1 MILIGSQTPHRSS
14 PAIGR
19 LFRPLLVAF
28 ALALFVT
35 AFSDAHAAPSFE
47 QQYEKAKQDME
58 FLKSD
63 SKRGG
68 WREPWEKLAQ
78 SFFDLHE
85 KYPRWRN
92 RPAALFRS
100 ALAMEELAKRSMLR
114 QDAQAAVDRYGVF
127 LKSYAS
133 HVLADDALFG
143 IARIKAERF
152 NDFSGAQEALNT
164 IQNQYPR
171 GDVAPEAKLYA
182 QRLKAALEAAK
193 SSTPGKKTAALL
205 TDMKWENQKNLAVIT
220 LEFDRPI
227 IWSIDTQSG
236 SKKNDIPNRMVV
248 DLMGVN
254 PASTIRPGIKVQGS
268 SLRRMRLDLS
278 APDKTRL
285 LLDFRQVKRFMVK
298 TESSPFRIVIT
309 TSATDAAM
317 PRGISFG
324 QGLQSS
330 DPLFRFATRSI
341 MIDPGHGGSRPGARY
356 EGIAE
361 KDINLAITLKLKE
374 YLEQSDVEVILTR
387 DDDKGVIE
395 REVTLDIAKRVGS
408 ILAGKGIQVHYTRT
422 DNTWVS
428 LSTRSYMANQAR
440 ADVLLSIHVNASPN
454 KNACGLETYFPDTA
468 SSSAD
473 AGKLAGLENANGGH
487 KGDTGSPAASSS
499 VRSQESRRLAD
510 TVQKCTLSVMK
521 EKTFTVRDG
530 GVKSGPFKVLLG
542 ANIPGILVEVGYCS
556 NAQEAANLAI
566 PTYRQALAEGIA
578 SGILAHLGSLDGSKR

>member
-1 MILIGSQTPHRSS
+1 
-14 PAIGR
+14 
-19 LFRPLLVAF
+19 
-28 ALALFVT
+28 
-35 AFSDAHAAPSFE
+35 
-47 QQYEKAKQDME
+47 
-58 FLKSD
+58 
-63 SKRGG
+63 
-68 WREPWEKLAQ
+68 
-78 SFFDLHE
+78 
-85 KYPRWRN
+85 
-92 RPAALFRS
+92 
-100 ALAMEELAKRSMLR
+100 
-114 QDAQAAVDRYGVF
+114 
-127 LKSYAS
+127 
-133 HVLADDALFG
+133 
-143 IARIKAERF
+143 
-152 NDFSGAQEALNT
+152 
-164 IQNQYPR
+164 
-171 GDVAPEAKLYA
+171 
-182 QRLKAALEAAK
+182 
-193 SSTPGKKTAALL
+193 
-205 TDMKWENQKNLAVIT
+205 MKWENQKNLAVIT

-236 SKKNDIPNRMVV
+236 SKKNDIPSRMVV

-341 MIDPGHGGSRPGARY
+341 MIDPGHGGKDPGTVH
-356 EGIAE
+356 
-361 KDINLAITLKLKE
+361 N
-374 YLEQSDVEVILTR
+374 
-387 DDDKGVIE
+387 GVIE

-454 KNACGLETYFPDTA
+454 ESACGLETYFPDTA

-542 ANIPGILVEVGYCS
+542 ANYRDPETGQVKIDPKRCMGCNYCITACPYDARWSNPLTGLPEKCMGEGCQKLVAEGKDPACVAACPTNARVFGDILDPKSAISREIASSRTVKLLEEKGTLPNFFVEV
-556 NAQEAANLAI
+556 A
-566 PTYRQALAEGIA
+566 
-578 SGILAHLGSLDGSKR
+578 K

>member
-28 ALALFVT
+28 ALALFVN

-182 QRLKAALEAAK
+182 QRKDLDIELDDLNTTEIQTNNAIEAAK
-193 SSTPGKKTAALL
+193 KRHVDGSDYREVQDL
-205 TDMKWENQKNLAVIT
+205 ENELAT
-220 LEFDRPI
+220 LA
-227 IWSIDTQSG
+227 
-236 SKKNDIPNRMVV
+236 K
-248 DLMGVN
+248 
-254 PASTIRPGIKVQGS
+254 
-268 SLRRMRLDLS
+268 RLD
-278 APDKTRL
+278 KIEHTRKDVVVAHKEA
-285 LLDFRQVKRFMVK
+285 LDRETRAQAIIAKFEEGVKADTKAARTK
-298 TESSPFRIVIT
+298 AADLQAQI
-309 TSATDAAM
+309 DAATKE
-317 PRGISFG
+317 RTA
-324 QGLQSS
+324 LA
-330 DPLFRFATRSI
+330 ATL
-341 MIDPGHGGSRPGARY
+341 P
-356 EGIAE
+356 
-361 KDINLAITLKLKE
+361 
-374 YLEQSDVEVILTR
+374 
-387 DDDKGVIE
+387 
-395 REVTLDIAKRVGS
+395 
-408 ILAGKGIQVHYTRT
+408 
-422 DNTWVS
+422 
-428 LSTRSYMANQAR
+428 
-440 ADVLLSIHVNASPN
+440 ADVLTDYERLL
-454 KNACGLETYFPDTA
+454 KQFRGLAVETIQGNIPTVCHTALQA
-468 SSSAD
+468 SSMSD
-473 AGKLAGLENANGGH
+473 LNH
-487 KGDTGSPAASSS
+487 
-499 VRSQESRRLAD
+499 
-510 TVQKCTLSVMK
+510 
-521 EKTFTVRDG
+521 
-530 GVKSGPFKVLLG
+530 
-542 ANIPGILVEVGYCS
+542 
-556 NAQEAANLAI
+556 
-566 PTYRQALAEGIA
+566 
-578 SGILAHLGSLDGSKR
+578 